1 MIINSPEKSMNAIVK
16 MVNETVPNRIVGAD
30 PHIGYTTT
38 EELLSG
44 LKQKVSSFL
53 RD

>member
-1 MIINSPEKSMNAIVK
+1 MNAIVK

-30 PHIGYTTT
+30 PRISYTTT